1 MEQWEFLLQRE
12 GTNNWQALDG
22 SQGEIPTG
30 KYRLICRTPWSDRE
44 IPVLLSYTP
53 AAGKAKVKKRSPRSN
68 SKGLMVVMP
77 FTLLQSGH
85 WQWQVFH
92 PEAGEEMLTEI
103 TLTVAAI
110 APTQVSSE
118 VLAAPSSPA
127 VTPVA
132 TPKVEPPH
140 PPASVSPSI
149 PPSIP
154 SDNTSSQNP
163 ARPLISIDALREQ
176 SLAEIDSVLQE
187 AIDGVW
193 SQLDAEPIFEAD
205 PVFLDYAEYS
215 TEYNGE
221 YSRDLPDYGES
232 YYPAE
237 EELEPRQPATPPLR
251 EFTLP
256 ADSLPSS
263 PSLSFCLDQDHF
275 TAQPGEY
282 LVINGRV
289 ELSVVALL
297 SDAELPADLQDT
309 LLQGSI
315 QYQLRDPSSAGIL
328 LTVEYPVAVK
338 VPVGDFSH
346 TLKIP
351 PKTNSQLILGEAT
364 LYGKEEQVLA
374 SQSFMVSSGLA
385 NLLEVVK
392 TTPEDFS
399 QPSSTAPS
407 KRQNHPVLSYQPITP
422 PYLSP
427 HRGVPKPIGRKAP
440 GMKTKPL
447 DLPDFSGR
455 NSSKP
460 SFDSDNHSTV
470 DSGNRSASDRP
481 NLEFPYTPAEIN
493 QNQHLD
499 RQQPETPSPALA
511 DYIILDP
518 SEPDPIANTVT
529 STNSAISLTGTG
541 DSSSEKV
548 AGLQPD
554 DFLSRL
560 NSLASDRQMTEI
572 LHTDLL
578 LENAAPGAPQK
589 QLLPATDESS
599 WAAQEVVVDDE
610 PPQTAPEPRFDSSGF
625 PYPQELRSEAVVPA
639 TPQPVPIPE
648 IIVPEGE
655 LLTGDTVIVA
665 VKLPPEQFSLYVK
678 FWVKDCQTTAII
690 DGPRMLLDFSPNSQ
704 GELETLTRLTIP
716 PGCCRV
722 RLEAIAIDPHQEAES
737 RKTSVDRVVVP
748 PGLSPTPDFNYLAS

>member
-12 GTNNWQALDG
+12 GTNDWQALDG

-30 KYRLICRTPWSDRE
+30 KYRLICRAPWSDRE
-44 IPVLLSYTP
+44 IPVVLSYTP
-53 AAGKAKVKKRSPRSN
+53 AAGKAKIKKRSPRSN
-68 SKGLMVVMP
+68 SQGLMVVMP
-77 FTLLQSGH
+77 FTLLQPGH

-103 TLTVAAI
+103 TLTVAVI
-110 APTQVSSE
+110 ASTSSE
-118 VLAAPSSPA
+118 VLAAASSPA

-132 TPKVEPPH
+132 TPKVETPQPP
-140 PPASVSPSI
+140 VSPSI
-149 PPSIP
+149 PPSI
-154 SDNTSSQNP
+154 SSPNNPPQNP
-163 ARPLISIDALREQ
+163 ARPLISIDTLREQ

-193 SQLDAEPIFEAD
+193 SQLEAEPIFEAD

-215 TEYNGE
+215 AEYNGD

-232 YYPAE
+232 DYPVE

-256 ADSLPSS
+256 ANSLPSS

-297 SDAELPADLQDT
+297 SEAELPADLQDT

-351 PKTNSQLILGEAT
+351 PNTNSQLILGEAT

-392 TTPEDFS
+392 ATPEDFT

-407 KRQNHPVLSYQPITP
+407 KRQNHPVLPYQPITP

-427 HRGVPKPIGRKAP
+427 HRGVPKPIGRKSP

-447 DLPDFSGR
+447 ELPDFSGR
-455 NSSKP
+455 NDGNP
-460 SFDSDNHSTV
+460 SF
-470 DSGNRSASDRP
+470 DSGNRSASDRF
-481 NLEFPYTPAEIN
+481 NLESLYPRPETS

-499 RQQPETPSPALA
+499 HQQQETLPPALA
-511 DYIILDP
+511 DYTILDP
-518 SEPDPIANTVT
+518 SEPDPIANPVT
-529 STNSAISLTGTG
+529 STNPAISLTGTG
-541 DSSSEKV
+541 DSSPEEV
-548 AGLQPD
+548 AGLQPN
-554 DFLSRL
+554 DFLARL

-578 LENAAPGAPQK
+578 LENAAPGALQK
-589 QLLPATDESS
+589 RLLPSMDESN

-610 PPQTAPEPRFDSSGF
+610 PPQAAAEPRFDSSGF
-625 PYPQELRSEAVVPA
+625 PYPQAHRPEAVVPA
-639 TPQPVPIPE
+639 TPQPVPVPE

-704 GELETLTRLTIP
+704 GELETLTRLAIP
-716 PGCCRV
+716 PGCCRL